1 MSSIKKAIPR
11 YISKLLK
18 ISDKGKLFK
27 SRQRKKT
34 RYIERNEVE
43 GDSRFLMENNVCGK
57 ELSNVFEILTKE
69 ANK

>member
-11 YISKLLK
+11 CIYKLLK

-34 RYIERNEVE
+34 HYIERNEVE
-43 GDSRFLMENNVCGK
+43 GDSRFLMENVCGK
-57 ELSNVFEILTKE
+57 ELSNIFEILTKE